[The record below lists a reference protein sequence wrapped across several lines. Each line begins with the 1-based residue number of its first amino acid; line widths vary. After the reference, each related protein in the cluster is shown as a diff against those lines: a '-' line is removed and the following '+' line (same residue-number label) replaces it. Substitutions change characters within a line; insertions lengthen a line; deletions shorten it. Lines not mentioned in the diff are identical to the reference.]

1 MQYTALI
8 SKSGPFFNII
18 KYMENTNQE
27 SLSSYVSKLIDVCK
41 AHKNAL
47 LAAVIIIAVVGGGW
61 GLYTS
66 HKEKTLQN
74 SWAQFYNAQIM
85 LLTQGT
91 AEGFDAIDQ
100 LNAAYPNTDA
110 AYYARLMQA
119 DLLFTEENY
128 AQSVDIYKE
137 LLQAKNPHV
146 RMIAAVSLGAAQQAV
161 KEYAASVET
170 LQNFIAQNPS
180 SFALPQAYFTLALSQ
195 ELSGDKT
202 AATETYK
209 KILEDYTKTYFGV
222 VAKDKI
228 NQLSK

>member
-1 MQYTALI
+1 
-8 SKSGPFFNII
+8 
-18 KYMENTNQE
+18 
-27 SLSSYVSKLIDVCK
+27 
-41 AHKNAL
+41 
-47 LAAVIIIAVVGGGW
+47 
-61 GLYTS
+61 
-66 HKEKTLQN
+66 
-74 SWAQFYNAQIM
+74 M